1 MKTLTT
7 IFAIAVM
14 VFAFNTNVSA
24 NEAQLEALRTLDCNI
39 SASGSGFANKENCP
53 EISEVETL
61 DQEEKNEAVAF
72 FGWGFCTKYSG
83 AGFCEDDSWWR
94 PNELNGTLASLSDEE
109 INQKIAS
116 AIDYCQK
123 NDCELLDSDG
133 ESEIALTQPI
143 RNLDLFCE
151 IHPNLWLCN
160 DDDWWNEDADSKDGF
175 GGRDVADSGEEGS
188 TSAAGANEQ

>member
-109 INQKIAS
+109 IDQKIAG

-123 NDCELLDSDG
+123 NDCALLNSDG

-151 IHPNLWLCN
+151 RHPSLWLCE
-160 DDDWWNEDADSKDGF
+160 DDWWNEDADSKDGF